1 MNLLFCLSDIL
12 SDFRHL
18 FNQQNFAVFQAFI
31 FGFIANSGRG
41 TLTDLYQ
48 GSGSETKYWS
58 FPKFLSRGQWN
69 ADAVAALLIRR
80 IQHLF
85 DDWVYVYDETKALK
99 TGKTQWSLHFFR
111 NFSYQK
117 HRVNQSKFHYGHEFG
132 ALGLLSQTA
141 TQWHLFPVW
150 VKLILPQSIRDK
162 SDAVLKRICSK
173 IAPGLIIF
181 DRGFAR
187 RKVFTMALGFGHHI
201 LCRAKSN
208 AVFYH
213 LPKPSRK
220 RRQRG
225 RPRKYGDRLDIRR
238 LRYNRVDIYAK
249 SYSIASKVVRTKMC
263 PVDVRLV
270 VIRSRPKRSK
280 PYRYFCVFTTDMT
293 LEIPQILE
301 YYRHRWKP
309 IETAFRDAKQ
319 HFGFNAYQV
328 RSRKSINRFVQLSFI
343 AASLTKLIFSTPQP
357 TDEPLNI
364 KTVVQ
369 RLGIHWYRPK
379 KLTQGLRIA
388 YLRQQIRAPLFSAG
402 SPEKANSQNIR
413 TEFQQDTALPFD
425 KAA

>member
-1 MNLLFCLSDIL
+1 ML
-12 SDFRHL
+12 
-18 FNQQNFAVFQAFI
+18 
-31 FGFIANSGRG
+31 
-41 TLTDLYQ
+41 
-48 GSGSETKYWS
+48 
-58 FPKFLSRGQWN
+58 
-69 ADAVAALLIRR
+69 
-80 IQHLF
+80 
-85 DDWVYVYDETKALK
+85 
-99 TGKTQWSLHFFR
+99 
-111 NFSYQK
+111 
-117 HRVNQSKFHYGHEFG
+117 
-132 ALGLLSQTA
+132 LGL
-141 TQWHLFPVW
+141 
-150 VKLILPQSIRDK
+150 
-162 SDAVLKRICSK
+162 
-173 IAPGLIIF
+173 
-181 DRGFAR
+181 
-187 RKVFTMALGFGHHI
+187 GHH
-201 LCRAKSN
+201 LVCRAKSN

-213 LPKPSRK
+213 IPKPVK

-225 RPRKYGDRLDIRR
+225 HPKKYGDRLSIHR
-238 LRYNRVDIYAK
+238 LRYKVVSILAK
-249 SYSIASKVVRTKMC
+249 DAQVASKVVRTKMC
-263 PVDVRLV
+263 DADVRLA
-270 VIRSRPKRSK
+270 VIRTRPKPSK

-328 RSRKSINRFVQLSFI
+328 RSRKSINRFVQLSFL